1 MSDTPAVSEPADTP
15 HEAGPRRWLM
25 DWSDDRKRTV
35 FLVIYGLSLLITAT
49 AIWMVAKAPGST
61 GAGERDLASRAVLG
75 VLVVN
80 LVLIVGLAVVV
91 GRRAFGLFRRRTD
104 AGARLHLRFVT
115 LFSLVALV
123 PAILIAL
130 VFGVLVNRG
139 VDQWFSGNVQSAV
152 ENGATIGRAYLDD
165 VSAEMDGDILVIA
178 DQLTGVRPLLG
189 NRIQFSDA
197 LLQVGQLFGYPAI
210 YILDDTGAVL
220 ASGES
225 PDAPPYVA
233 PSQEALEE
241 ASVAGAQPAQQVT
254 ETPDAVRSVMALP
267 TYGDAYLY
275 LVRPLKPGLLAQMRN
290 GEESILAYR
299 EAQDSRARIQA
310 AFALSYI
317 ETALLVLVGA
327 VWLGMSAASSISGP
341 IGRLVL
347 AADRVAGGDLTAR
360 VDGDDGPGEIKTL
373 SAAFN
378 RMTDDLA
385 AQQAALRAASEEAT
399 GRSRFIETVLSGVSA
414 GVIGLDRL
422 RRVSAINDS
431 AAELLSLD
439 GADVI
444 GQPLGEVSPELS
456 ELAGRAEA
464 HIEEEIDVTLEGETR
479 RLRVRIEGGV
489 GGEMVLTFDDITRL
503 VTAQRNA
510 AWRDVARRIAH
521 EIKNPLT
528 PIQLSAERLRRRYRS
543 QVVDDVEVFDRCTET
558 IIRQVGDIGRMV
570 DEFSSFARM
579 PAPRFTSSDPA
590 ELLREAVFAQ
600 RVAAADIGVDL
611 IEPLPKAIIHAD
623 RPMIGQALANI
634 LKNAGEAVAARRAAD
649 PRPED
654 DVRPGVSARLDI
666 QDGMAVFVIE
676 DDGPGLPAKDRDRLT
691 EPYVTTRDKGT
702 GLGLAIVKRICEEHG
717 GELKLADAEALSG
730 ARISLIFPLKS
741 QQQSTG
747 KSGGEGVSTARRTTS
762 GTESSEAS

>member
-1 MSDTPAVSEPADTP
+1 MTNTPTADAETGAASRGDPAAWLSGWSEDRRRNAFLIAYAVA
-15 HEAGPRRWLM
+15 
-25 DWSDDRKRTV
+25 
-35 FLVIYGLSLLITAT
+35 FLITAA
-49 AIWMVAKAPGST
+49 AIWLVAVAPGASGE
-61 GAGERDLASRAVLG
+61 GARAGASGAVLAILSG
-75 VLVVN
+75 N
-80 LVLIVGLAVVV
+80 LLLIGALGAVV
-91 GRRAFGLFRRRTD
+91 GRRALSLFRRRTD

-115 LFSLVALV
+115 LFSMVALV
-123 PAILIAL
+123 PAVLIAL

-139 VDQWFSGNVQSAV
+139 VDQWFSDNVKSAV
-152 ENGATIGRAYLDD
+152 DNGALIGDAYLDD
-165 VSAEMDGDILVIA
+165 VSNEMDGDLRVIS
-178 DQLTGVRPLLG
+178 DQLVGARPLFE

-197 LLQVGQLFGYPAI
+197 LTQIAELFGYPAI
-210 YILDDTGAVL
+210 YILGPDGEVL
-220 ASGES
+220 ASGEG
-225 PDAPPYVA
+225 PGAPPYVA
-233 PSQEALEE
+233 PPRPVLEAAAE
-241 ASVAGAQPAQQVT
+241 GGQPPQQVT
-254 ETPDAVRSVMALP
+254 ESPDAVRSLIALP
-267 TYGDAYLY
+267 AYGDAYLY
-275 LVRPLKPGLLAQMRN
+275 LVRPLKDGLIAQMRS
-290 GEESILAYR
+290 GEESIIAYR
-299 EAQDSRARIQA
+299 EAQESRERIQA

-327 VWLGMSAASSISGP
+327 IWLGMGAASAISAP

-360 VDGDDGPGEIKTL
+360 VDDEDGPGEIKTL

-378 RMTDDLA
+378 RMTGDLE

-414 GVIGLDRL
+414 GVIGVDRQ

-431 AAELLSLD
+431 AVELLAIRD
-439 GADVI
+439 PNII
-444 GQPLGEVSPELS
+444 GRALGDVSPELS

-464 HIEEEIDVTLEGETR
+464 HIEEEIDVRLDGETR
-479 RLRVRIEGGV
+479 RLRVRIEGGI

-579 PAPRFTSSDPA
+579 PAPRFTAADPA

-600 RVAAADIGVDL
+600 RVAAADIGVEL
-611 IEPLPKAIIHAD
+611 IEPLPKVVLHAD
-623 RPMIGQALANI
+623 RPMIGQALTNI
-634 LKNAGEAVAARRAAD
+634 LKNAGEAVTARRLIA
-649 PRPED
+649 PREGEAGQ
-654 DVRPGVSARLDI
+654 PGISARLTVEDET
-666 QDGMAVFVIE
+666 VTFVIE
-676 DDGPGLPAKDRDRLT
+676 DDGMGLPVNDRERLT
-691 EPYVTTRDKGT
+691 EPYVTTREKGT

-717 GELKLADAEALSG
+717 GELKLADAEHLSG
-730 ARISLIFPLKS
+730 ARVCLIFPLKS
-741 QQQSTG
+741 QPTG
-747 KSGGEGVSTARRTTS
+747 AAGAKDAK
-762 GTESSEAS
+762 ASRSRSVPAAE